1 MAFNLIADFFSI
13 ISPSLFDTA
22 SVILILSF
30 IVWELPRSVKII
42 SEEYTSG
49 LYPDTGR
56 VVDFGLLFIGLVAIA
71 YLMFFNATQH
81 VVTFLKTPGITSLFL
96 IIMVTVPLL
105 ILLGFLKRFFGRFDS
120 HNSVTVFLVHG
131 FLDFMHTLFF
141 ISLVILA
148 VPVAGFLLLGR

>member
-13 ISPSLFDTA
+13 ISPSLFYNA
-22 SVILILSF
+22 SVILVISF
-30 IVWELPRSVKII
+30 IFWELPRSVKLI

-56 VVDFGLLFIGLVAIA
+56 VIDFGLLFIGLAAIA
-71 YLMFFNATQH
+71 YLVLFNATDR

-96 IIMVTVPLL
+96 IIMITVPLL

-141 ISLVILA
+141 ISLVVLA
-148 VPVAGFLLLGR
+148 VPVVGSLLMGR